1 MALDDLGLR
10 QAGQGGHVGEVRAHL
25 AAVGDRDRAETRRRP
40 SARATSRQPARHGVT
55 NGLRIGRERIELNEQ
70 AAKARDG
77 GDHAGNRFAMQLGG
91 ERLRAIGRGGLD
103 QQRRLAEGAD
113 HAGIGAVTLT
123 PAASSAR
130 RTAATISTAP
140 GVSPWQQ
147 MLSARIATRLPSEP
161 VTDPR
166 GRDLHRSLGGDG
178 GIGDDGAWLASGLER
193 AIGLVGSVGEGLG
206 HEAEAG
212 VCGGGRHRLR
222 GGQPEQQQVA
232 AEAADRPRNGRCKR
246 RIRRGLVVERA
257 VRLDVLHLHAL
268 RATERLE
275 RPDLVPHEGLDLV
288 RLEGHR
294 PAAEPEQIRV
304 AGLRAHRHT
313 RAAAQRD
320 RRLHDPEV
328 AGMEAAGEV
337 RAGEVRHE
345 PLVVAERPAPV
356 ALAKVGVEVHSRH
369 PTAPLAAGVGSST

>member
-1 MALDDLGLR
+1 
-10 QAGQGGHVGEVRAHL
+10 
-25 AAVGDRDRAETRRRP
+25 
-40 SARATSRQPARHGVT
+40 
-55 NGLRIGRERIELNEQ
+55 
-70 AAKARDG
+70 
-77 GDHAGNRFAMQLGG
+77 MQLGG
-91 ERLRAIGRGGLD
+91 ERLRAIGRGGID
-103 QQRRLAEGAD
+103 QQCRLAEWAN

-130 RTAATISTAP
+130 RTAAAISTAP

-161 VTDPR
+161 VTDPPVAISTA
-166 GRDLHRSLGGDG
+166 RSAATA
-178 GIGDDGAWLASGLER
+178 GIGDDGAGLASGLER

-212 VCGGGRHRLR
+212 FRGGGRHRLR
-222 GGQPEQQQVA
+222 GRQPEQQQVA
-232 AEAADRPRNGRCKR
+232 AEAADRPGNGRCER

-268 RATERLE
+268 RPTEGLE
-275 RPDLVPHEGLDLV
+275 SPDLVPHEGLDLV

-294 PAAEPEQIRV
+294 PPAEPEQIRV
-304 AGLRAHRHT
+304 AGLRADRHT
-313 RAAAQRD
+313 RPAAQRD

-328 AGMEAAGEV
+328 AGVEAAGEV

-356 ALAKVGVEVHSRH
+356 ALAEVGIEVHARH